1 MDRMQIYRGMQY
13 LSPLRLVGVAM
24 HRRRGLFY
32 GRQRK
37 TIAIKYLESQAL
49 VLVVHQPQ
57 QS

>member
-1 MDRMQIYRGMQY
+1 MQY

-24 HRRRGLFY
+24 PRRRGLFD
-32 GRQRK
+32 GKQRK

>member
-1 MDRMQIYRGMQY
+1 MQY
-13 LSPLRLVGVAM
+13 LSPLRLVGVASP
-24 HRRRGLFY
+24 RRRGLFY
-32 GRQRK
+32 VKQRK